1 MGKFINFLVPDYIYK
16 ADDDES
22 KVIKLL
28 IVSVSL
34 YGTML
39 VFFKV
44 INLMT
49 GGEEVMKWQLW
60 IPIIL
65 MALLC
70 SGITYIAVLSFAHLI
85 VRYSLLFLLK
95 VVVPGVRCLYE
106 RFWEKSHME
115 EKESHSQTQEEIE
128 ESEETIDPDET
139 DGIMTK
145 DDCQPTPESKESPSF
160 RSLLKCEEPDSLL
173 NTINEMIKVDD
184 DKMYFLTI
192 ILLLIQHD
200 KLSFKALNVKE
211 IHECLVK
218 EFGEFLSYTFFS
230 AQWKRLK
237 QHDFNPKTIAEYKN
251 ERKTFYNDRDKDYDR
266 YCKAGKKLIE
276 SGCI

>member
-1 MGKFINFLVPDYIYK
+1 M
-16 ADDDES
+16 
-22 KVIKLL
+22 
-28 IVSVSL
+28 
-34 YGTML
+34 
-39 VFFKV
+39 
-44 INLMT
+44 
-49 GGEEVMKWQLW
+49 
-60 IPIIL
+60 
-65 MALLC
+65 
-70 SGITYIAVLSFAHLI
+70 
-85 VRYSLLFLLK
+85 
-95 VVVPGVRCLYE
+95 
-106 RFWEKSHME
+106 
-115 EKESHSQTQEEIE
+115 
-128 ESEETIDPDET
+128 
-139 DGIMTK
+139 
-145 DDCQPTPESKESPSF
+145 
-160 RSLLKCEEPDSLL
+160 

-237 QHDFNPKTIAEYKN
+237 QHDFNPRTIVEYKN